1 MSNYSVKDGTRVV
14 RIACAVLFVSF
25 TFLYLYDYQ
34 DDILAMAQHVLS
46 DGLTHYNR
54 TIGAVLITV
63 VLWLLQIG
71 FYALFRLQGRAHAIT
86 FFPSLLTLAVI
97 TSPDNSI
104 DEGFTF
110 GAWIVAWPVLMLIC
124 IGVMWYARQ
133 VQQYEPVDSSKGF
146 LSRRAWINYVTMCV
160 MFVFV
165 GLFSNHNDVFH
176 YRMHV
181 ESCLNDSLF
190 DEALATGEKSN
201 KTDSSLTSLRIHA
214 LAEKNQL
221 GERLFEYPLV
231 GGSAAMLPNGKS
243 VKYLMYP
250 EKNLYKNLGCWL
262 KQHMST
268 MHYLKFVHRHKLATK
283 SAHDYLLC
291 AYLLDG
297 NLDAFVHSIGLYY
310 DIHGQMPKHYR
321 EALTL
326 YNHLRSNP
334 FISYRSTI
342 METDFQD
349 FQTLIHKYNNPVER
363 AAALR
368 DTYGNT
374 YWWYYYNLYSCKSK
388 YNL

>member
-1 MSNYSVKDGTRVV
+1 MSNYSVKDGTCVIRVV
-14 RIACAVLFVSF
+14 CAVLFLSF

-54 TIGAVLITV
+54 IIGAVIITI

-86 FFPSLLTLAVI
+86 YFPSLLTLAVI
-97 TSPDNSI
+97 TSPDNAI
-104 DEGFTF
+104 DQGFTF
-110 GAWIVAWPVLMLIC
+110 GAWIVAWPVLMVIC
-124 IGVMWYARQ
+124 IGVMWYAHQ
-133 VQQYEPVDSSKGF
+133 VQPYEPVDASQGL
-146 LSRRAWINYVTMCV
+146 LSRRAWINYASMCG

-165 GLFSNHNDVFH
+165 GIFSNHNDVFH

-181 ESCLNDSLF
+181 ESCLNDSLY
-190 DEALATGEKSN
+190 DEALVTGEKSN

-214 LAEKNQL
+214 LALKNQL

-231 GGSAAMLPNGKS
+231 GGSAAMLPDGKG

-262 KQHMST
+262 KQHMTT

-310 DIHGQMPKHYR
+310 NIYGQLPKHYR

-334 FISYRSTI
+334 FISYRSTV

-368 DTYGNT
+368 DTFGNT
-374 YWWYYYNLYSCKSK
+374 YWWYYYSQFSYKSK
-388 YNL
+388 I